1 MDESKIPDELFNSQV
16 EIENTTVPFRQWL
29 DIFRTL
35 KQNLVGCYPD
45 KKEQIQKATQQI
57 LENYISEYEQNKNI
71 TLKTKN
77 RTKKISSVLNTEET
91 DIQQLLVSIQQFIV
105 GQVKEKIFK
114 PFWNSKCTKHSKQLW
129 LPEGVTCTEKLNRI
143 DCPVLRSF
151 LPEISGKP
159 RQPRKPKRQKKTKKK
174 KPPDED
180 EEDSDEESDEE
191 LDEDELNTTTKQTD
205 DQSEPK
211 KLRTVKLRLY
221 PDNRQKNIMMEW
233 IHTRRY
239 LYNKAVEKVRKG
251 EQSKKLIN
259 TLTTKYT
266 DPSQMIPCT
275 YVLESGKECGKK
287 HRSWKLGC
295 KKAHRPEN
303 AVLVDPRKP
312 NDQVS
317 AWVMDTPQCI
327 RKGAIRDLDKA
338 LTECISRIKEGSLK
352 RFQLNFCSRKKT
364 SQPSLEI
371 VQSDKGGAIRIVE
384 GKLSIFPK
392 FKTKSGKRLGT
403 IKLSKRQLRRDE
415 QRLVFDHDCRLK
427 LYNGAWYLMVPA
439 TIREK
444 KIQPT
449 RSVCALDPGVRTF
462 QTLYSP
468 EGVVKFQ
475 QNMERIDQL
484 HDKIDQ
490 LKSLRVTT
498 SDHKTCVRYRRDY
511 LRAYRRL
518 GWLIDELHYST
529 IHELKQYRH
538 VLLPRFDSQ
547 EMVQSRKLDKKTKRR
562 MMALQHYRF
571 RQRLED
577 YVDINPEF
585 KLYIVNESYTTKT
598 CTRCGILND
607 VGSNSTY
614 HCLECGLWIDRDVN
628 GARNILLK
636 HLKHI

>member
-1 MDESKIPDELFNSQV
+1 MDECKISNELFNFQV
-16 EIENTTVPFRQWL
+16 EIDNTTVPFRKWL
-29 DIFRTL
+29 DVFRTL
-35 KQNLVGCYPD
+35 KQNLIGCYPD
-45 KKEQIQKATQQI
+45 KKEQIQVATQQI
-57 LENYISEYEQNKNI
+57 LQNYISEYEQNKKI
-71 TLKTKN
+71 TLKSKN
-77 RTKKISSVLNTEET
+77 GTKKISSVLNAKET
-91 DIQQLLVSIQQFIV
+91 DIQQLMVSIHQFIV

-129 LPEGVTCTEKLNRI
+129 LPEGVSCSEKLNRI

-151 LPEISGKP
+151 LPEISCKP
-159 RQPRKPKRQKKTKKK
+159 QQPRKPKRQKETKKK
-174 KPPDED
+174 KLQHED
-180 EEDSDEESDEE
+180 DSDEE
-191 LDEDELNTTTKQTD
+191 LDEDELNTTTEQTD
-205 DQSEPK
+205 NQGEPK

-251 EQSKKLIN
+251 EHSKKLIN
-259 TLTTKYT
+259 TLTTKFT
-266 DPSQMIPCT
+266 DPSPMIPCM
-275 YVLESGKECGKK
+275 YVLENGKECGQK
-287 HRSWKLGC
+287 HRSWLLGC
-295 KKAHRPEN
+295 KKAHRPKD
-303 AVLVDPRKP
+303 AVLEDPRKP
-312 NDQVS
+312 NTEVS
-317 AWVMDTPQCI
+317 EWVMNTPQCI

-371 VQSDKGGAIRIVE
+371 GQSDEGGAISIVD
-384 GKLSIFPK
+384 GRLSIFPR

-403 IKLSKRQLRRDE
+403 IKLSKRQLRRDK
-415 QRLVFDHDCRLK
+415 QRLVFKHTCRLK

-439 TIREK
+439 TVREK

-449 RSVCALDPGVRTF
+449 KSMCALDPGVRTF

-490 LKSLRVTT
+490 LKSLQTTT
-498 SDHKTCVRYRRDY
+498 SDDKTCVRYRRDY

-529 IHELKQYRH
+529 IHELKQYKH

-577 YVDINPEF
+577 YVDVNPEF

-598 CTRCGILND
+598 CTRCGVLND

-614 HCLECGLWIDRDVN
+614 HCLECGLWIDRDIN